1 MKSPA
6 ILLIATGTFIWLP
19 CLLADE
25 FNTTLTEH
33 TAQPDAPGLFHSGPV
48 PRTAFLTADAKLN
61 DVCGIGQ
68 HCWAAGERGVIV
80 RSTDNGVTWHTSAAP
95 VDCSLRSIGFLT
107 NALGYAGGFRL
118 NPSTRQ
124 FDGVLLRTRDGGE
137 SWTQVPA
144 SLQPAPSNQNRLKL
158 ESELP
163 PVLMVRFF
171 DLENG
176 IAICQTEA
184 SESNSEVVRTNDGG
198 QTWQPLVQD
207 TKGIRWRTGDFLTI
221 NDGVIVGAGNSAAAV
236 LESQVTTLAPPQ
248 RDLRNLRDAS
258 LDRNGHGWL
267 AGDAGTLLNSTD
279 RGVSWNPPPGRLSQV
294 LNNLLDYRTV
304 DHTGQT
310 VCIAGSPGSVVLHSA
325 DNGNSWTFRKLSN
338 GAPIEKLRFVDDQTV
353 LAVGAFGII
362 HRSSDAG
369 LTWTAVRNAQHRAAV
384 LSLTTDAKD
393 ASFRLLSDIS
403 GEQGYRSVV
412 WQPSGELPR
421 GGTITPHIADQMDHM
436 VSLAGGNAFEAD
448 WMFARTQP
456 LQHLV
461 PSELQKAWSRQTDG
475 RVSELLPQRLAR
487 AIRIWRPDVLTIEGA
502 SSGDAVAEIWQQTM
516 TAAIKIADGAD
527 SKGQILDRTGLAP
540 WTVSHV
546 FVRQHGTNTSA
557 LSFRGDKLLTR
568 CGTTTDLI
576 AEFCR
581 SGLNTPSTLLFDDRS
596 AVDTAG
602 HHYRSFSTQTTAA
615 TPGHLMSGASVPPG
629 SASRRQLTQPRHQL
643 ASMRDITKKQTTQRA
658 ALLGQFKLPTASLN
672 LIASLKDV
680 GRDLPERLALQ
691 QLQFLARLYEDR
703 DDLDGQIAVLSE
715 ITERFPDAAES
726 RDAAEQLFQFYSSEE
741 LRFLRKKVTTEQM
754 QEGPSRIRQTSG
766 TIPGVPST
774 AFSGTNGGVVP
785 ASAIGPAPEVRSG
798 RGTLFANSSGSDT
811 AAVEEL
817 WDRKAAAAL
826 SLLERL
832 DPDRAGS
839 ARIILRKAANARRAG
854 TLGAH
859 QTILTEATAHSGL
872 HSLLARAELQ
882 AMHGAATVPVPV
894 INIQQTS
901 NRPFLD
907 GNLDELCWQNATEIH
922 LHTDDSTPNSVADC
936 LLMISWDAEF
946 IYLGARAEFTGD
958 DHKTLDR
965 TAPRRHDADHGLR
978 DRIQILFD
986 VDRDYATGFQ
996 FTIDEAGQTSDY
1008 CWRSRNW
1015 NPQWFVAEDADET
1028 AWRFEAAIPHGEMKL
1043 LPIRAGELW
1052 AVRMHRIVPG
1062 TLEQT
1067 LSNKYESEQQTNTRG
1082 FGLLRFIRNQN

>member
-1 MKSPA
+1 MKLPA
-6 ILLIATGTFIWLP
+6 LLLFATGTYIGLP
-19 CLLADE
+19 CLLAE
-25 FNTTLTEH
+25 QYSAETTENAADT
-33 TAQPDAPGLFHSGPV
+33 TDPGLFHAGPV
-48 PRTAFLTADAKLN
+48 PRNAFLTADAKLN

-68 HCWAAGERGVIV
+68 HCWAAGERGVVV
-80 RSTDNGVTWHTSAAP
+80 RSMDNGITWHTLATP
-95 VDCSLRSIGFLT
+95 VDCSLQSIGFLT
-107 NALGYAGGFRL
+107 NSLGYAGGFRL
-118 NPSTRQ
+118 NPATRR
-124 FDGVLLRTRDGGE
+124 FDGIFLRTRNGGE
-137 SWTQVPA
+137 SWTEVPA
-144 SLQPAPSNQNRLKL
+144 RLQPPTANSSRLQL
-158 ESELP
+158 ESGLP
-163 PVLMVRFF
+163 PILMVRFF

-176 IAICQTEA
+176 IAICQSKA
-184 SESNSEVVRTNDGG
+184 AESGSDVVRTSDGG
-198 QTWQPLVQD
+198 QTWQLLVQD
-207 TKGIRWRTGDFLTI
+207 TEGVPWRTGDFLSI

-258 LDRNGHGWL
+258 LDRNGQGWL
-267 AGDAGTLLNSTD
+267 AGDAGTLLTSTD
-279 RGVSWNPPPGRLSQV
+279 RGVSWNPPPGKLSQM

-304 DHTGQT
+304 DHAGQT

-325 DNGNSWTFRKLSN
+325 DHGNSWTFRQLSN
-338 GAPIEKLRFVDDQTV
+338 GAPIEKLRFVGDQTV

-369 LTWTAVRNAQHRAAV
+369 LTWTAVRNAQNRAAV
-384 LSLTTDAKD
+384 LSLTTNAEDT
-393 ASFRLLSDIS
+393 SFRLITDIS

-412 WQPSGELPR
+412 WQPSGILPR
-421 GGTITPHIADQMDHM
+421 NRTYTQHISDQMDHM

-461 PSELQKAWSRQTDG
+461 QSELQKAWNRQTDG

-487 AIRIWRPDVLTIEGA
+487 AIRIWRPDVLTIECA
-502 SSGDAVAEIWQQTM
+502 SSGDVVARTWLQTL
-516 TAAIKIADGAD
+516 AAATKLADGTD
-527 SKGQILDRTGLAP
+527 SNGQILDRTGLAP
-540 WTVSHV
+540 WTVSNV

-557 LSFRGDKLLTR
+557 LAFRGDKLLTR

-576 AEFCR
+576 AGFCR
-581 SGLNTPSTLLFDDRS
+581 SGLGTPNTPLFDDRLS
-596 AVDTAG
+596 FDTAG
-602 HHYRSFSTQTTAA
+602 HHYRIISNQTTAA
-615 TPGHLMSGASVPPG
+615 TPGHLMSGVSVSPG

-643 ASMRDITKKQTTQRA
+643 EMMRDITKKQTTQRA
-658 ALLGQFKLPTASLN
+658 ALVGHFRLPTASLN

-680 GRDLPERLALQ
+680 GRELPDRLALQ

-703 DDLDGQIAVLSE
+703 DDLDGQIAVLNE
-715 ITERFPDAAES
+715 IAERFPDAAES
-726 RDAAEQLFQFYSSEE
+726 ADAAEQLFQFYSSEE
-741 LRFLRKKVTTEQM
+741 LRFLRKKVTTEQT
-754 QEGPSRIRQTSG
+754 QTGTSRIRQASS

-774 AFSGTNGGVVP
+774 AFPVPNGRVVS
-785 ASAIGPAPEVRSG
+785 AGAIGRAPEARPG
-798 RGTLFANSSGSDT
+798 RGTVFANSNGSDT

-826 SLLERL
+826 NLLERL
-832 DPDRAGS
+832 DPDRASS
-839 ARIILRKAANARRAG
+839 ARIMLRKAANARRAG
-854 TLGAH
+854 TMGAH
-859 QTILTEATAHSGL
+859 QTILTEATSSGDL

-894 INIQQTS
+894 TNVQRTAT
-901 NRPFLD
+901 RPYLD
-907 GNLDELCWQNATEIH
+907 GNLDEQCWQNATEIH
-922 LHTDDSTPNSVADC
+922 LHSDASTPNSVADC
-936 LLMISWDAEF
+936 LLMVSWDAEF

-965 TAPRRHDADHGLR
+965 TAARSHDADHGLR

-1015 NPQWFVAEDADET
+1015 NPQWFVAENADET
-1028 AWRFEAAIPHGEMKL
+1028 SWRFEAAIPHGEMKL
-1043 LPIRAGELW
+1043 QPVRAGELW
-1052 AVRMHRIVPG
+1052 AVRMQRIVPG

-1067 LSNKYESEQQTNTRG
+1067 LSNKYESEQPTNTRG